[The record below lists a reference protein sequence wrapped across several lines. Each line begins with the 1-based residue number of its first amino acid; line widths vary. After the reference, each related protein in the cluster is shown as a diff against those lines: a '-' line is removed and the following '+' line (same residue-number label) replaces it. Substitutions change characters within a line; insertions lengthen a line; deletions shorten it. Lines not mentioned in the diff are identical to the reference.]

1 MAIKVLFILGCGA
14 TCDNKLY
21 DGGRSP
27 HTADGRAGFANFTV
41 AAAKHYAELYPGGVA
56 FELWNGEPPLL
67 PTHNV
72 RAWRVHPGAR
82 TPPCLCQCQGA
93 SCPACMRLTRW
104 FMRAEPMNSWTDPR
118 PGTLT
123 PPNDG
128 DLPPFN
134 HLAIETGAALRARA
148 PGTTS
153 HGRWGH

>member
-1 MAIKVLFILGCGA
+1 
-14 TCDNKLY
+14 
-21 DGGRSP
+21 
-27 HTADGRAGFANFTV
+27 
-41 AAAKHYAELYPGGVA
+41 
-56 FELWNGEPPLL
+56 
-67 PTHNV
+67 V

-153 HGRWGH
+153 HGLWSHQGLPPSHRHVLNHSYDYIV